1 MGAGIKIL
9 LTAIALCTASAS
21 AQRIAPDE
29 SWRTLDT
36 EHFRV
41 TFPAHLEDLGRR
53 AAERAEWAHAL
64 LSEQFI
70 AAPPGMID
78 LVLTDH
84 IDVSNGYAGV
94 WPSNQITIYARPPI
108 DSFGRAYYND
118 RLENVIVHEL
128 THIF

>member
-1 MGAGIKIL
+1 MGAGTKVL
-9 LTAIALCTASAS
+9 LTVIALCTASAS

-41 TFPAHLEDLGRR
+41 TFPAHLEDMGRR
-53 AAERAEWAHAL
+53 AAERAEWAHAR

-70 AAPPGMID
+70 AAPRGMID

-84 IDVSNGYAGV
+84 IDISNGLAGV
-94 WPSNQITIYARPPI
+94 WPSNRITIYARP
-108 DSFGRAYYND
+108 
-118 RLENVIVHEL
+118 
-128 THIF
+128 